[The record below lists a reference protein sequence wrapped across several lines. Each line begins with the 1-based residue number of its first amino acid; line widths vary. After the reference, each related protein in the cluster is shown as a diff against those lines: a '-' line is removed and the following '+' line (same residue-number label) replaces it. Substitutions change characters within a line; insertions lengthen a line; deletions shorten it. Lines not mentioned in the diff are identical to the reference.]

1 MRFTEIAL
9 RILEDKAKYCTAM
22 LGQHTY
28 KSHRRFDLHFFLSS
42 KPSVLLEKTA
52 KMTATGQQDASSRK
66 NSLSLEEGLP
76 LYAELQ
82 YTEGQTDMLPHAKAS
97 PMEVSDFLVHL
108 LTESRDMSTDGARR
122 LAALWTKG
130 TGQELR
136 SFPPAM
142 YFEIF
147 GKEDVWIVYREVHM
161 ALYRERSKE
170 FSYDPCEYCLV

>member
-1 MRFTEIAL
+1 
-9 RILEDKAKYCTAM
+9 M
-22 LGQHTY
+22 LGRHTY
-28 KSHRRFDLHFFLSS
+28 KPHRGFSLLFVLPSEIS
-42 KPSVLLEKTA
+42 KLLENIA
-52 KMTATGQQDASSRK
+52 KMTATGQQDVSSRK

-82 YTEGQTDMLPHAKAS
+82 YSEDQIDMLPHAKAS

-136 SFPPAM
+136 SYSPAM
-142 YFEIF
+142 YFDIF
-147 GKEDVWIVYREVHM
+147 GNEDGWIVYREVQL
-161 ALYRERSKE
+161 ALHREKSKG
-170 FSYDPCEYCLV
+170 FWYQYHNCEYRRM